1 MIDELL
7 SDFYKSRMP
16 RPWPAAPAPVMASPA
31 GNDAS
36 RRAGNRARFTL
47 AASVAL
53 LVGLCWYFTNGSQ
66 PGPQGPTP
74 QPGAGYLNEG
84 SATMPPEFKKRT
96 APEPPKKS
104 PMLN

>member
-16 RPWPAAPAPVMASPA
+16 RPWPPAPAPIIASPA
-31 GNDAS
+31 ATARS
-36 RRAGNRARFTL
+36 AGNRARFTL

-53 LVGLCWYFTNGSQ
+53 LIGLCWYFTAGSQ
-66 PGPQGPTP
+66 PGPQGPAP
-74 QPGAGYLNEG
+74 QSSTGYLNEG
-84 SATMPPEFKKRT
+84 SATMPPEFKKHK
-96 APEPPKKS
+96 APEAPKKS